1 MSNEQ
6 KEVTEVTMFDKVY
19 KTENLTPRIAQS
31 FVAIQ
36 RMDEEANEA
45 NYQAVKAASAVEFQK
60 QQLQTMIEEDEI
72 ECEEDEI
79 MAEESE
85 G

>member
-6 KEVTEVTMFDKVY
+6 QEVKEITMFDKVY
-19 KTENLTPRIAQS
+19 KTENLTPRITQS

-36 RMDEEANEA
+36 RMDKEAQEA
-45 NYQAVKAASAVEFQK
+45 NYQSVKAASAVEFQK

-72 ECEEDEI
+72 V
-79 MAEESE
+79 AEESE

>member
-6 KEVTEVTMFDKVY
+6 QEVKEITMFDKVY
-19 KTENLTPRIAQS
+19 KTENLTPRITQS
-31 FVAIQ
+31 FIAIQ
-36 RMDEEANEA
+36 RMDKEAQEA

-72 ECEEDEI
+72 V
-79 MAEESE
+79 AEESE

>member
-6 KEVTEVTMFDKVY
+6 QEVKEITMFDKVY
-19 KTENLTPRIAQS
+19 KTENLTPRVVQS

-36 RMDEEANEA
+36 RMDKEAQEA
-45 NYQAVKAASAVEFQK
+45 NYQSVKAASAVEFQK

-72 ECEEDEI
+72 VE
-79 MAEESE
+79 EESE
-85 G
+85 S